1 MGGRLWYIEE
11 RIEPSEEPLMRRV
24 TVFVRLEKK
33 GLILF
38 TLEGYLARPRAR
50 GTS

>member
-24 TVFVRLEKK
+24 TVFVRLEKN